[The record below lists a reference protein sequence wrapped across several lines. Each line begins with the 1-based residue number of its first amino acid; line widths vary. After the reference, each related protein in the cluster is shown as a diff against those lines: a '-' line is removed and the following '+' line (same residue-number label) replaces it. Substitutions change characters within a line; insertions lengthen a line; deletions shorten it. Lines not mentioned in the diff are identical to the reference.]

1 MRALTRV
8 ALAVAVAV
16 LAAALPVSAADSTS
30 QEVAYGVGSVTGTLV
45 YAPVKASFCIL
56 GAVTSGFTLPF
67 GGPRTAEKVA
77 SAACGGTW
85 AVTPDVLK
93 GREPIRFVGG
103 HAEPAGSPAA
113 SRRQAVPA
121 GPNASAV
128 LVD

>member
-1 MRALTRV
+1 MPTIHPEEEPRMSVIPKV

-16 LAAALPVSAADSTS
+16 LAAALPVSAADSTL
-30 QEVAYGVGSVTGTLV
+30 QEVAYGVGSVTSTLV

-103 HAEPAGSPAA
+103 HAEPSGSRAA
-113 SRRQAVPA
+113 SRR
-121 GPNASAV
+121 
-128 LVD
+128 

>member
-1 MRALTRV
+1 MRITSGIALAIAV
-8 ALAVAVAV
+8 AL
-16 LAAALPVSAADSTS
+16 LAAAPPVSAGDSTS
-30 QEVAYGVGSVTGTLV
+30 QEVVYGVGSVTSTLV

-85 AVTPDVLK
+85 AITPDALK

-103 HAEPAGSPAA
+103 GNGAPADRRTASPG
-113 SRRQAVPA
+113 R
-121 GPNASAV
+121 
-128 LVD
+128 

>member
-1 MRALTRV
+1 MNIMSRV
-8 ALAVAVAV
+8 ALGVAFAV
-16 LAAALPVSAADSTS
+16 LVAALPASAADSTS
-30 QEVAYGVGSVTGTLV
+30 QEVAYGVGSVTTTLV

-85 AVTPDVLK
+85 AVTPAALK

-103 HAEPAGSPAA
+103 SNGEP
-113 SRRQAVPA
+113 SRSRAT
-121 GPNASAV
+121 STR
-128 LVD
+128 

>member
-1 MRALTRV
+1 MRQPSR
-8 ALAVAVAV
+8 LAVAGIAIA
-16 LAAALPVSAADSTS
+16 LLTAAWPGAAAAESTS
-30 QEVAYGVGSVTGTLV
+30 QDVAYGVGSVTTTLV
-45 YAPVKASFCIL
+45 YAPIKASFCLL

-103 HAEPAGSPAA
+103 HGEPSGSRAA
-113 SRRQAVPA
+113 SRR
-121 GPNASAV
+121 
-128 LVD
+128 

>member
-1 MRALTRV
+1 MKIISRV
-8 ALAVAVAV
+8 ALGVAFAV
-16 LAAALPVSAADSTS
+16 LAAAQPASAADSTS
-30 QEVAYGVGSVTGTLV
+30 QEVVYGVGSVMSTLV

-85 AVTPDVLK
+85 AVTPAALK

-103 HAEPAGSPAA
+103 NGEPSGSRAA
-113 SRRQAVPA
+113 SRR
-121 GPNASAV
+121 
-128 LVD
+128 